1 MPRRSQAA
9 VAETRAAVTEAAV
22 DRASVEGLE
31 GLTLGSL
38 AGEVE
43 MRKSSLFSLF
53 GSKEEL
59 QRATLQSAV
68 DQFTEEVWGPVAGE
82 PPGLPRLLALCDS
95 WLDYH
100 RRESLPG
107 GCFLTTATI
116 EYDAR
121 PGPLRDQ
128 VADTMSRW
136 LGLLEREARVA
147 IEAGELPADL
157 DPADIAFE
165 LNALAAAA
173 SYGFQLNRSPGVF
186 DRARRSMRRALG
198 RDKTP

>member
-9 VAETRAAVTEAAV
+9 VAETRAAVTQAAV

-31 GLTLGSL
+31 GLTIGGL
-38 AGEVE
+38 ASQTE
-43 MRKSSLFSLF
+43 MRKSSVFSLF

-59 QRATLQSAV
+59 QRAALEAAV
-68 DQFTEEVWGPVAGE
+68 EQFKREVWVPVADQE
-82 PPGLPRLLALCDS
+82 PGLPRLLALCDS

-100 RRESLPG
+100 RREVMPG

-128 VADTMSRW
+128 IAATMKQW
-136 LGLLEREARVA
+136 FGVLEREAATAV
-147 IEAGELPADL
+147 EAGDLPAET
-157 DPADIAFE
+157 DPADVAFE
-165 LNALAAAA
+165 LNALAAGA
-173 SYGFQLNRSPGVF
+173 SYGFQLWRDPEVL
-186 DRARRSMRRALG
+186 DRARRSMRRLLQQ
-198 RDKTP
+198 

>member
-9 VAETRAAVTEAAV
+9 VAETRAAVTQAAV

-31 GLTLGSL
+31 GLTIGGL
-38 AGEVE
+38 AGATE
-43 MRKSSLFSLF
+43 MRKSSVFSLF

-59 QRATLQSAV
+59 QRAALEAAV
-68 DQFTEEVWGPVAGE
+68 DQFKREVWVPVADQQQ
-82 PPGLPRLLALCDS
+82 GLPRLLALCDR

-100 RRESLPG
+100 RREVMPG

-128 VADTMSRW
+128 IAATMKQW
-136 LGLLEREARVA
+136 LGVLEREAAAAV
-147 IEAGELPADL
+147 EAGDLPADT
-157 DPADIAFE
+157 DPADVAFE
-165 LNALAAAA
+165 LNALAAGA
-173 SYGFQLNRSPGVF
+173 SYGFQLWRDPEVL
-186 DRARRSMRRALG
+186 DRARRSMRRLLQQ
-198 RDKTP
+198 

>member
-9 VAETRAAVTEAAV
+9 VAETRAAVTQAAV

-31 GLTLGSL
+31 GLTIGGL
-38 AGEVE
+38 ASETE
-43 MRKSSLFSLF
+43 MRKSSVFSLF

-59 QRATLQSAV
+59 QRAALEAAV
-68 DQFTEEVWGPVAGE
+68 DQFRREVWVPVADQE
-82 PPGLPRLLALCDS
+82 PGLPRLLALCDS

-100 RRESLPG
+100 RREVMPG

-128 VADTMSRW
+128 IAATMKHW
-136 LGLLEREARVA
+136 LGVLERQAATAV
-147 IEAGELPADL
+147 EAGDLPAETN
-157 DPADIAFE
+157 PADVAFE
-165 LNALAAAA
+165 LNALAAGA
-173 SYGFQLNRSPGVF
+173 SYGFQLWRDPEVL
-186 DRARRSMRRALG
+186 DRARRSMRRLL
-198 RDKTP
+198 RQ